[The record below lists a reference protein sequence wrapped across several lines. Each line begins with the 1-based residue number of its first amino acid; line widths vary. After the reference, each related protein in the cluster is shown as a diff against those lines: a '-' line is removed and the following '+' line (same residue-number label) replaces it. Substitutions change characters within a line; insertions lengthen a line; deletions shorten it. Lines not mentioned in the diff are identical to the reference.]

1 MIKLEKSTFLCP
13 THLKASKKLSE
24 FSKNNSFSVSH
35 RPTFQKQSFFLQNWQ
50 MLLGQ
55 TKLFV
60 LSLFCDKSK
69 DNSRHCHF
77 FVTKAKIIP
86 DIEQKTLTEKSCFRA
101 QWALSSMC
109 LLENLNG
116 WGFDVLKIGWV
127 LVFGKKK
134 NSTRFWNLN
143 LVCLVSW
150 LAVTYATCTY
160 W

>member
-13 THLKASKKLSE
+13 THVKASKKLSE
-24 FSKNNSFSVSH
+24 FSKNNSFSASH

-55 TKLFV
+55 KKLFV

-69 DNSRHCHF
+69 KNSRHCHF
-77 FVTKAKIIP
+77 FCNKSK
-86 DIEQKTLTEKSCFRA
+86 DNSRQQKTLTEKSCFRA

-127 LVFGKKK
+127 LVFGKKRIQQDFE
-134 NSTRFWNLN
+134 T
-143 LVCLVSW
+143 
-150 LAVTYATCTY
+150 
-160 W
+160 

>member
-1 MIKLEKSTFLCP
+1 
-13 THLKASKKLSE
+13 
-24 FSKNNSFSVSH
+24 
-35 RPTFQKQSFFLQNWQ
+35 

-69 DNSRHCHF
+69 DNSTHCHF

-86 DIEQKTLTEKSCFRA
+86 DIKQKTLTEKSCFRA
-101 QWALSSMC
+101 QWALSS
-109 LLENLNG
+109 LENLNG
-116 WGFDVLKIGWV
+116 WGFDVLKIGWI